1 MVPRLVRRE
10 RRYCLAM
17 CAVVLVLFTV
27 AHWRSYTILT
37 KESNRNT
44 LVRSKLLVK
53 DLKNRK
59 NTSRGL
65 RPGYVAHSVITDAI
79 CSVKGVSFSASCHE
93 GINRFNQNSC
103 LTRGV
108 SRRPCW
114 RAETMNQFCMRKC
127 IVFALQYSGNDVTF
141 LLPSSSFLC
150 VLKQYLYARIN
161 LKFFCIDKTC
171 PPNMP

>member
-1 MVPRLVRRE
+1 MQKRHSVLAFRLHPNQNLIIGCFITSSSSSSAYLSRTHVQFEISPTPTPIPGPIITRARLQLLIYKVLNMVPRLVRRE

-79 CSVKGVSFSASCHE
+79 CSVKGVSFSASYHE
-93 GINRFNQNSC
+93 GINRFNQFK
-103 LTRGV
+103 L
-108 SRRPCW
+108 
-114 RAETMNQFCMRKC
+114 
-127 IVFALQYSGNDVTF
+127 D
-141 LLPSSSFLC
+141 
-150 VLKQYLYARIN
+150 
-161 LKFFCIDKTC
+161 
-171 PPNMP
+171 